1 MKRLAMQRNFMNEDW
16 VFDRCL
22 GLRGCVLGLC
32 KIRGRVDV
40 ARARRGKKWLPAAA
54 AVVLAAA
61 GVPPAQG
68 QRVLL
73 VPPNLQA
80 ELDAQGDRFASK
92 GKERVVVAGQLTG
105 ANGVSKPVSL
115 VRDIRGRF
123 RLVFPKHVVAFDG
136 TRESSSGGALS
147 AEDLAAAESL
157 IDDSVEAF
165 FASVDRGDA
174 LRLIGRRF
182 PADEAAAS
190 GAEGGT
196 WHDIYELRWRGRGGS
211 AAVDRV
217 KFFYFDSDTGLP
229 ARVRYVSAAGEV
241 ETLMGQWR
249 QAAGQHFPLA
259 VVRMAAGR
267 RRLSFFAQRI
277 VLDAD
282 KADGAFTAGN

>member
-1 MKRLAMQRNFMNEDW
+1 MNEDW
-16 VFDRCL
+16 FFDRCR
-22 GLRGCVLGLC
+22 GLQACVLRLY
-32 KIRGRVDV
+32 KIRNRADV
-40 ARARRGKKWLPAAA
+40 ARVRSGKKWLSAA
-54 AVVLAAA
+54 AVVLAAGA
-61 GVPPAQG
+61 GIPPALG
-68 QRVLL
+68 QRSLL

-92 GKERVVVAGQLTG
+92 GKERVVVVGQLTG
-105 ANGVSKPVSL
+105 AAGIDKPVSL
-115 VRDIRGRF
+115 IRDIRGRF

-136 TRESSSGGALS
+136 TRESSSGGDLS
-147 AEDLAAAESL
+147 AEDLEAAESL

-190 GAEGGT
+190 GAGGGA
-196 WHDIYELRWRGRGGS
+196 WHDIYELRWRGRGG
-211 AAVDRV
+211 AAAADRV

-229 ARVRYVSAAGEV
+229 ARVRYLSAAGET
-241 ETLMGQWR
+241 ETLIGQWR

-259 VVRMAAGR
+259 VVRMVDGK

-277 VLDAD
+277 VLDSD